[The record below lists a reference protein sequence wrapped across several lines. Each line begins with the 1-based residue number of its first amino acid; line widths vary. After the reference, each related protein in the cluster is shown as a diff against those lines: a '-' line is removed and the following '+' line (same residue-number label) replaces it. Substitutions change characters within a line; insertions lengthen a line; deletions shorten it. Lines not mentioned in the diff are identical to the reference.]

1 MTKSQT
7 STNEQRWDLGFGMWD
22 WGFGIWGFGI
32 GFLLFVLVATANAAG
47 YRYGVSD
54 QAFYI
59 PAVVSALEPAAF
71 PRDAALID
79 SQARLLVADEVIAGV
94 IRATGIPIDWLFL
107 AGYLLSLLLIWIA
120 LTLIGRRLYAS
131 AWLTVALAA
140 AFTLR
145 HRIPRTSANSFE
157 GYFHP
162 RMLAFGFGALAVA
175 ALLRRRDWPAV
186 ALVGAAAVVHVT
198 TAMWFAVLIG
208 VALMYLDRGVR
219 RLAIAVVPVSAV
231 LVVVWAAASGRLMD
245 ALAIMDSTWLAA
257 VASKDSLFASDWPLW
272 AWTMNLSF
280 IGIAWA
286 AHATRRRRGVD
297 SPEERALMW
306 GATALVALFLITL
319 PLVVGKVALPVQ
331 LQISRVFWLVDFVAL
346 IYVVGL
352 ARRERTARTLAAV
365 LLAFAC
371 LRGAYIM
378 TIERPERALFAM
390 HLPAGDWERAA
401 AWLKSQPRDIHI
413 LADPGHAWKYGTS
426 LRVAAERDVL
436 LEESKDSAV
445 AIYSRDVAGRVVE
458 RSAALANFE
467 QLTAERALDLA
478 RRYDLDYLVTEVEL
492 PLPVAHRNARFRIYA
507 LQQ

>member
-1 MTKSQT
+1 M
-7 STNEQRWDLGFGMWD
+7 LGC
-22 WGFGIWGFGI
+22 
-32 GFLLFVLVATANAAG
+32 LLFVLLATANAAG

-59 PAVVSALEPAAF
+59 PAVVRALEPTAF

-79 SQARLLVADEVIAGV
+79 SQARLLVADEVIAGI
-94 IRATGIPIDWLFL
+94 IRTTGIPIDWLFL
-107 AGYLLSLLLIWIA
+107 AGYLLSLLLIWMAIM
-120 LTLIGRRLYAS
+120 LIGRQLYAS

-175 ALLRRRDWPAV
+175 ALLRRRYWPAV

-198 TAMWFAVLIG
+198 TALWFAVLIG
-208 VALMYLDRGVR
+208 VALVYLDRRFR
-219 RLAIAVVPVSAV
+219 RVAIAVVPVSA
-231 LVVVWAAASGRLMD
+231 LLIVVWAAVSGRLLD

-257 VASKDSLFASDWPLW
+257 VASKDSLFAQDWPLW

-286 AHATRRRRGVD
+286 AHAARRRRGID
-297 SPEERALMW
+297 SPEERALVW
-306 GATALVALFLITL
+306 GATALVALFLLTL
-319 PLVVGKVALPVQ
+319 PLVVDKAALPVQ

-346 IYVVGL
+346 ICVIGL
-352 ARRERTARTLAAV
+352 ARRERTARTLAAA
-365 LLAFAC
+365 LLAVAC

-378 TIERPERALFAM
+378 TIERPERSLFAV
-390 HLPAGDWERAA
+390 HLPAGEWEEAA
-401 AWLKSQPRDIHI
+401 AWLKSRPSDTHV

-426 LRVAAERDVL
+426 LRVTAERDVL
-436 LEESKDSAV
+436 LEESKDSAI
-445 AIYSRDVAGRVVE
+445 AIYSRDVAGRFVE

-467 QLTAERALDLA
+467 LLTAERALDLA
-478 RRYDLDYLVTEVEL
+478 RRYDLDYLVTETDL
-492 PLPVAHRNARFRIYA
+492 PLPVAHRTTRFRIYGLRTKDQERTKA
-507 LQQ
+507 QVQSTRD